1 MKTPL
6 KTSTLSILIS
16 AGCLFILTLS
26 AEPLQDIQKEIHKQN
41 LRITRLL
48 QPTAKQK
55 IVRASKDYEKRIL
68 SSNWRLDYHDAAVDA
83 VRSQFGNLP
92 TQDIDVLV
100 QLVMFELWQSEEE
113 ALKEMLEEMHR
124 MNELKNK
131 HREYIDLL
139 KKQKA
144 NARSKMRKEFKAS
157 SKQTLTASV
166 PKKPRPVR
174 TSAKMASTRYLK
186 IKYPKTPNIAHKNT
200 KNMNLAELDKY
211 VEDMEHKM
219 ATLSGLSEELSL
231 KLQLLMDRRSKI
243 IQTLSNMLKKISQT
257 SDVLISNIKE

>member
-1 MKTPL
+1 M
-6 KTSTLSILIS
+6 
-16 AGCLFILTLS
+16 FTLS
-26 AEPLQDIQKEIHKQN
+26 AEQVQNVQKEIQRQN
-41 LRITRLL
+41 LRITKLL
-48 QPTAKQK
+48 QPKAKQK
-55 IVRASKDYEKRIL
+55 IVRASKDYENRIL
-68 SSNWRLDYHDAAVDA
+68 SSNWQVEYYDAAVSA

-92 TQDIDVLV
+92 TQDINVLV

-124 MNELKNK
+124 MNQAKK
-131 HREYIDLL
+131 KQREYIAQL

-144 NARSKMRKEFKAS
+144 SARSKMREEYEAL
-157 SKQTLTASV
+157 SKRPLTASV

-174 TSAKMASTRYLK
+174 TSPKMASTRYLK
-186 IKYPKTPNIAHKNT
+186 IRYPKTPKIVYKNA

-219 ATLSGLSEELSL
+219 DTLSGLSEELSL

-243 IQTLSNMLKKISQT
+243 IQTLSNILKKISQT
-257 SDVLISNIKE
+257 SETLISNIKE